1 MPLPKCE
8 RQLILSSM
16 DDAPPSITA
25 LSKAISDDVVAPF
38 CLAKRDDADRN
49 VLYATMTTV
58 LLDINDWFGQTISA
72 AQIGALVK
80 RIVTSYPHM
89 YVDDLRLFAERAM
102 GAGYGKVYGQVS
114 PHVIMEW
121 LDIYWADRQA
131 AMEQE
136 SYAEHVSTKG
146 SVTSDT
152 LSSYIRKNKLF
163 TKHEI

>member
-25 LSKAISDDVVAPF
+25 LSRAISEDVVAPF
-38 CLAKRDDADRN
+38 CLAKRDDSDRN
-49 VLYATMTTV
+49 MLYATMTRV
-58 LLDINDWFGQTISA
+58 LLDINDWFGQAISA
-72 AQIGALVK
+72 AQIGSLVK
-80 RIVTSYPHM
+80 RIVSRYPHM

-102 GAGYGKVYGQVS
+102 SAEYGKVYGQVS

-121 LDIYWADRQA
+121 LGIYWADRQA

-152 LSSYIRKNKLF
+152 LSSYIRKNKLW
-163 TKHEI
+163 TNHER